1 MNKYLKIGRLF
12 LANSKILNNRLEI
25 PIRNIYLIKSIEIM
39 IKKFY
44 DIFFKIKNNFYFFK
58 DLNGIVQFKL
68 ADIGEG
74 IAEVSIKQWYVK
86 LGDKVKQFDKICEV
100 QSDKATVTIT
110 SRFDGVITKL
120 YHNVDDTAL
129 VGKPLVDIESDELT
143 DNTVSSSPTETLS
156 DSLERTSSVEDQ
168 QQQQQTFK
176 ESKVLATPS
185 VRKMAMENKV
195 KLEDIQG
202 SGKDGRILKDDIVK
216 YLDLN

>member
-1 MNKYLKIGRLF
+1 MVW
-12 LANSKILNNRLEI
+12 
-25 PIRNIYLIKSIEIM
+25 
-39 IKKFY
+39 Y
-44 DIFFKIKNNFYFFK
+44 D
-58 DLNGIVQFKL
+58 KL
-68 ADIGEG
+68 
-74 IAEVSIKQWYVK
+74 
-86 LGDKVKQFDKICEV
+86 KQFDKICEV
-100 QSDKATVTIT
+100 QSEKAIVTIT